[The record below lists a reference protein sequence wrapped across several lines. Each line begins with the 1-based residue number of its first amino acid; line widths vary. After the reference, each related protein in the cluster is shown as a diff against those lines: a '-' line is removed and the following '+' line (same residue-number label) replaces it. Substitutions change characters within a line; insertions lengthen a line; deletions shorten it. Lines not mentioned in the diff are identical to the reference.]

1 MAARVLPRVRL
12 IFPCDDAVA
21 RSDGRWVLT
30 NPRAILAVPAGIAFP
45 VNVREMWVYAQF
57 TDGVGEFDLAMEMRF
72 VQVDDTRTVIGR
84 GKPTR
89 LTFPA
94 GRQLQAFDRAFRLTN
109 VPFKEQG
116 MYEFAV
122 VVVSDK
128 ASQVVPLA
136 GETALFRVLDSRN
149 QL

>member
-1 MAARVLPRVRL
+1 
-12 IFPCDDAVA
+12 
-21 RSDGRWVLT
+21 
-30 NPRAILAVPAGIAFP
+30 
-45 VNVREMWVYAQF
+45 MWVYAQF